1 MNKREMRM
9 KQNLEIGYYHD
20 DGATIVC
27 AAEVDYSDGDVVFAL
42 AYHKGEMP
50 AHDSKEFGSADDLLT
65 AMAAIAPLADWRVR
79 ES

>member
-1 MNKREMRM
+1 MNEREMRR
-9 KQNLEIGYYHD
+9 NLETGFYHD
-20 DGATIVC
+20 DGATIVS
-27 AAEVDYSDGDVVFAL
+27 AAEVDCGDGDIAYAL